1 MSRGRNEKRTGT
13 GLEKLKNN
21 NKNNGLCYDLHMSIG
36 LIFLL
41 TILPHMAFASARVTL
56 SLFALHLGATPLTVG
71 VIISLIAV
79 VPMVYAVHWGRQI
92 DRIGVYKPM
101 LFGALLVLA
110 GVLLA
115 FAFPR
120 IETLF
125 AVSVL
130 AGSGFMLYH
139 ICVNQAA
146 ALVGRPVDRT
156 RNFSVLALAFST
168 SGFLGP
174 MMAGF
179 AIDGIGYRYTFL
191 LSAGFVIAALAL
203 LHYHRSAIRQ
213 LHQPVPVQ
221 VPPHAADVPDKRIT
235 DLLRIPALMRI
246 FVVSGLLS
254 MCWDLYSFVMPIHGS
269 GIGLS
274 ASTIGLVLGAFGS
287 ATFIMRLILPWVVHR
302 VAEHKLL
309 IGAMLLTAAMLALI
323 PLTRSVPLLM
333 VVSFV
338 LGIGLGGTQP
348 IIMALLYAS
357 APSGR
362 GGEAVGM
369 RTLLLNITQ
378 AAIPMIFG
386 ALGAALGMTPVFF
399 AMSAALLWGAW
410 YARRS

>member
-1 MSRGRNEKRTGT
+1 
-13 GLEKLKNN
+13 
-21 NKNNGLCYDLHMSIG
+21 MSIS

-41 TILPHMAFASARVTL
+41 TILPHMAFASARVTM
-56 SLFALHLGATPLTVG
+56 SLFALHLGATPFTVG
-71 VIISLIAV
+71 MIISLIAV
-79 VPMVYAVHWGRQI
+79 VPMFCSVRWGRQI

-101 LFGALLVLA
+101 VFGASLILA

-115 FAFPR
+115 YALPR
-120 IETLF
+120 VETLF

-146 ALVGRPVDRT
+146 ALVGRPEDRA

-168 SGFLGP
+168 SGFVGP
-174 MMAGF
+174 VTAGF
-179 AIDGIGYRYTFL
+179 AIDWFGHRNTFL
-191 LSAGFVIAALAL
+191 LSAGFVVATLAL
-203 LHYHRSAIRQ
+203 IYHRRGAIRR
-213 LHQPVPVQ
+213 LHR
-221 VPPHAADVPDKRIT
+221 PPGAAPQTEDTPDKHIA
-235 DLLRIPALMRI
+235 DLLRIPALLRI
-246 FVVSGLLS
+246 FVISGLLS

-269 GIGLS
+269 SIGLS

-287 ATFIMRLILPWVVHR
+287 AIFITRLILPWLVRR
-302 VAEHKLL
+302 VDERKLL
-309 IGAMLLTAAMLALI
+309 IGAMVLTAVMLALI

-338 LGIGLGGTQP
+338 LGVGLGGTQP
-348 IIMALLYAS
+348 IIMALLYEK
-357 APSGR
+357 APPGR

-399 AMSAALLWGAW
+399 AMGAALLWGAW
-410 YARRS
+410 FARGGVGVNK